1 MTKKPLIYLLAS
13 VVIVV
18 VTFLLMYWPLFTNP
32 GHMTTNK
39 MDEPSVKPLTSAATS
54 DTAATDTKGN
64 SPEAEMKSLAELVV
78 EYGDLQLVDAH
89 NHDASG
95 YAYSSMLA
103 TWEKYSVDRIVLFGD
118 VSEPSAIGTDEI
130 AWKAYQ
136 EAPDQFIPFFS
147 GINLLDESGLQT
159 VKNNLEKG
167 YFGIGEIAA
176 ASTNSPVLANVAWKT
191 KDPMDGI
198 LPEIYK
204 LCAEY
209 KTPVLLHIDPPSGE
223 PVSKLEEAL
232 EDNPDTTFIFAH
244 INAYNSPDNVEYL
257 LKKHPNL
264 YADFFAG
271 FTASNPESA
280 NQLDDF
286 VSVIK
291 QFPDRFLLSTDSGF
305 GLPGGEEKAIEGM
318 YRLIDALG
326 DRRIAQQV
334 AGGNLERLIRLQ
346 PATKTQLEALR
357 KANDLPGIEKDL
369 SSLTK
374 EEAGKL
380 LSDKETDQ

>member
-1 MTKKPLIYLLAS
+1 MTKKSLFYVLASIVIFMLAFLLIYKP
-13 VVIVV
+13 
-18 VTFLLMYWPLFTNP
+18 FLTNQ
-32 GHMTTNK
+32 GRSTANK
-39 MDEPSVKPLTSAATS
+39 MDEPPVKRLPSATTS

-78 EYGDLQLVDAH
+78 EYGDLQLIDAH

-95 YAYSSMLA
+95 YAYSSMLD
-103 TWEKYSVDRIVLFGD
+103 TWKQNSVDRIVLFGN
-118 VSEPSAIGTDEI
+118 VSDPSAIGTDEI

-136 EAPDQFIPFFS
+136 EAPDRFIPFFS
-147 GINLLDESGLQT
+147 GINLLDESGIQT

-176 ASTNSPVLANVAWKT
+176 ASTNSPALANVAWKT
-191 KDPMDGI
+191 KHPMDGV

-209 KTPVLLHIDPPSGE
+209 KAPVLLHIDPPSGE

-232 EDNPDTTFIFAH
+232 ENNPDTTFIFAH

-264 YADFFAG
+264 YADIFAG
-271 FTASNPESA
+271 FTAFNPESA
-280 NQLDDF
+280 NRLDDF

-291 QFPDRFLLSTDSGF
+291 KFPDRFLLSTDSGF
-305 GLPGGEEKAIEGM
+305 GLTGGEEKAIEEM
-318 YRLIDALG
+318 YQLIDALD

-334 AGGNLERLIRLQ
+334 AGGNLERLIRMQ

-357 KANDLPGIEKDL
+357 KANNLPAMEKDL
-369 SSLTK
+369 PSLTK

-380 LSDKETDQ
+380 LSDRED

>member
-1 MTKKPLIYLLAS
+1 MTKKPLTYLLAG

-18 VTFLLMYWPLFTNP
+18 VAFLLMYRPLFTNP
-32 GHMTTNK
+32 GHTTAK
-39 MDEPSVKPLTSAATS
+39 EMEEPSVKPLTSAATS
-54 DTAATDTKGN
+54 DTAANDSKGN

-78 EYGDLQLVDAH
+78 EYGDLRLIDAH

-95 YAYSSMLA
+95 FTYARMMK
-103 TWEKYSVDRIVLFGD
+103 TWKQDGVDRIVLFGD

-130 AWKAYQ
+130 SWNAYQ

-159 VKNNLEKG
+159 VKDNLEKG

-198 LPEIYK
+198 LPKIYK

-223 PVSKLEEAL
+223 PVRKLEEAL

-280 NQLDDF
+280 NRLDDF
-286 VSVIK
+286 VSVMK
-291 QFPDRFLLSTDSGF
+291 QFPDRFLLSTDSGY

-334 AGGNLERLIRLQ
+334 AGGNLERLIRMQ

-357 KANDLPGIEKDL
+357 KAGNLPGMEKDL

-380 LSDKETDQ
+380 LLDKKQE